1 MEVIG
6 KELRDNMLWKDAA
19 EGDKGLD
26 SASN

>member
-1 MEVIG
+1 MEIIG
-6 KELRDNMLWKDAA
+6 KELRDNMLWKDRA